1 MKKHIGIFA
10 ENLSR
15 TVDRHMLVSLWAS
28 IRDADKIGRSFLQA
42 RTAMRYRFIISDPA
56 IISVADIDA
65 HIEKNS
71 AYPYVELTR
80 LEQSMKK
87 LEIGANFAAHEDFVK
102 LIREGN
108 FTLHQAKCI
117 CYDIVSLF
125 VKTVDKMNITEA
137 VE

>member
-1 MKKHIGIFA
+1 
-10 ENLSR
+10 
-15 TVDRHMLVSLWAS
+15 
-28 IRDADKIGRSFLQA
+28 
-42 RTAMRYRFIISDPA
+42 MRYRFIISDPA

-87 LEIGANFAAHEDFVK
+87 WEIGANFAAHEDFVK

-125 VKTVDKMNITEA
+125 VKTVGKMNITEA